1 MTLPFPVLQNN
12 PLLHST
18 EGWAHQ
24 SEAALTTAQ
33 IPEIEIENICRE
45 HASNQTP
52 RPNRSKSS
60 AVRVIDNLEV
70 DRLREEDAAKEEEKR
85 QGKLLGL
92 QAAGVGAGVVVGW
105 VGGVVR

>member
-1 MTLPFPVLQNN
+1 MLQNK
-12 PLLHST
+12 PPSLLHSS
-18 EGWAHQ
+18 EDWAHQ

-33 IPEIEIENICRE
+33 IPEIEIAEIRRE
-45 HASNQTP
+45 HARKQTP

-60 AVRVIDNLEV
+60 AARVIDNLV

-92 QAAGVGAGVVVGW
+92 QRVAGEGAGVVVGW
-105 VGGVVR
+105 AGRVR